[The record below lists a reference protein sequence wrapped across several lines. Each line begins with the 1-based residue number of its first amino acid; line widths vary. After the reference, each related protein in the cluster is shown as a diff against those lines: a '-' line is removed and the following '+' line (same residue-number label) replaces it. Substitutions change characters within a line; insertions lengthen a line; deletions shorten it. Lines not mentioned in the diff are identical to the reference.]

1 MFDALIKEVASKF
14 GLGDKASGILST
26 LLELMFSKSSGGMS
40 GFIDKLTQGGL
51 GKIASSWIGKGDS
64 MAVNSTQIESALGSD
79 VISNL
84 ASKFN
89 LPSEPVGMAV
99 AHMLPKAVNALTPDG
114 VIPESLP
121 ANLAQYAEGDSEQIV
136 TETASQYQQ
145 EERVTKPEVTTQYTP
160 EKTVTEPEVKSQYRQ
175 ADYANTTE
183 PEEEGFK
190 FRWWWLLLPLIL
202 LLGWC
207 GLKPASVTSPD
218 TAIAP
223 EPVVVP
229 EPAPEVAAIPVSE
242 INPSLSITNETDG
255 FHVSGTVADD
265 TTKESILGMLN
276 SSVGSGKVTGDI
288 RVDSSAKAAGWLA
301 SLSGIL
307 PALKDAIGS
316 KLSFDGSDITLGGN
330 IKQGLLDS
338 LMGKLKGLFGGGDFN
353 ISSEAVVL
361 PSASDVV
368 DTIAEPIAN
377 AKEAIVDSAE
387 AGGNAI
393 QEMVT
398 SGTVTGESLVKALN
412 LAGINFAT
420 GSFKIT
426 PKSMAMLS
434 NAAKAIK
441 AAPEGTQIHVGGH
454 TDNTGSSQLN
464 ENLSKQRAQA
474 VVDTLVGM
482 AVDISTLSSE
492 GYGDSQPIADN
503 STSEGRSKNRRMEF
517 TLK

>member
-1 MFDALIKEVASKF
+1 MFDALIKEAASKF

-26 LLELMFSKSSGGMS
+26 LLGLMFSKSSGGMS

-99 AHMLPKAVNALTPDG
+99 AHMLPKIVNGLTPDG
-114 VIPESLP
+114 VIPKSLP
-121 ANLAQYAEGDSEQIV
+121 ANLAQYAEGDIEQVV

-145 EERVTKPEVTTQYTP
+145 EEVVTKPEVSTQYTP
-160 EKTVTEPEVKSQYRQ
+160 EKTVTEPEVKPQYRQ
-175 ADYANTTE
+175 TDYANTAE

-190 FRWWWLLLPLIL
+190 FRWWWLLLPLFL

-207 GLKPASVTSPD
+207 GLKPASVTTTD

-229 EPAPEVAAIPVSE
+229 EPTPEVVATPVSE

-255 FHVSGTVADD
+255 FHISGTVADD
-265 TTKESILGMLN
+265 STKESIMGMLN
-276 SSVGSGKVTGDI
+276 SSVGSGTVTGDI

-307 PALKDAIGS
+307 PALKGAVGS

-338 LMGKLKGLFGGGDFN
+338 LMGKLTGLFGGGDFN
-353 ISSEAVVL
+353 ISSDAVVL

-368 DTIAEPIAN
+368 DTIAD

-474 VVDTLVGM
+474 VVDTLAGM
-482 AVDISTLSSE
+482 GVDISKLSSE

-517 TLK
+517 SLK